1 MDILRGDGKLLQN
14 IDLNPPNVHQ
24 EVLQNVACIVATFK
38 HSVPMMRGFGI
49 DNRVVHRPV
58 PVAEDLIAS
67 QLYEQIEEYE
77 PRAIINQITFET
89 NALTGEV
96 IPLIYIE
103 GVDEDAEN

>member
-1 MDILRGDGKLLQN
+1 MEVLRGDGKLLQD

-24 EVLQNVACIVATFK
+24 EVLQNVAVIVATYK
-38 HSVPMMRGFGI
+38 NSVPMMRGFGI

-77 PRAIINQITFET
+77 PRAIVNQISFET
-89 NALTGEV
+89 DALTGEV

-103 GVDEDAEN
+103 GVEEDAED